1 MAGMT
6 SNQLTLVESVAKN
19 DWARA
24 RMAAIACCVEDNT
37 QKNASFCEHYKKMIE
52 TAGSMIELP
61 AGLYG
66 LMVLENVSTSFHEDR
81 YYLSERESEVFDSIR
96 RMSNVNERLA
106 ALGLPYLNATM
117 LYGPSG
123 TGKTMFGRYVAY
135 KMNLPF
141 CYMNFSQIIDSYM
154 GSTSRNIVKCF
165 DYVKGNPCVFM
176 LDEIDCVTLARK
188 SSSGE
193 TGGELGRTT
202 ITLMQELDRLP
213 NDVIVIAATNR
224 YDRIDDAI
232 KTRFAFAHE
241 VKMPSDKEKR
251 IIIQKFISSVGY
263 SFAESEINA
272 LASAYDTPR
281 AIGKALTR
289 ALAEKIEQEQEQTTG
304 LEMVS

>member
-1 MAGMT
+1 MGMT
-6 SNQLTLVESVAKN
+6 SNQLTLVEAVAKN
-19 DWARA
+19 DWAMA
-24 RMAAIACCVEDNT
+24 RIAAIACCTEDTT
-37 QKNASFCEHYKKMIE
+37 QKNAAHCEYYKKMLE

-66 LMVLENVSTSFHEDR
+66 LMVLENLSTSFHEDR
-81 YYLSERESEVFDSIR
+81 YYLSERERKVFNSIR

-106 ALGLPYLNATM
+106 ALGIPYLNATM

-141 CYMNFSQIIDSYM
+141 CYLNFSEILDSYM
-154 GSTSRNIVKCF
+154 GNTSKNIVKCF

-176 LDEIDCVTLARK
+176 LDEIDCITLARK
-188 SSSGE
+188 SGSGE

-202 ITLMQELDRLP
+202 ITLMQELDKLP
-213 NDVIVIAATNR
+213 NNVIVIAATNR

-241 VKMPSDKEKR
+241 IKKPNDEEKR
-251 IIIQKFISSVGY
+251 IIIQKFITSVGY
-263 SFAESEINA
+263 SFTESEINTMV
-272 LASAYDTPR
+272 SGYDTPR

-289 ALAEKIEQEQEQTTG
+289 ALAEKIEQEQEQKTG